1 MTNLIVSLIAAT
13 VMVPPGQSDTDR
25 AKLFTGLGNLHRK
38 VTTDALAAQIYF
50 DQGLAFLYAFNHD
63 EAIRSFTQATKFDP
77 ECAMAWWG
85 IAIANGP
92 HINNPMVDEEHSTSA
107 WNALLKAQEFASLAT
122 PVERALIGAAG
133 KRYAS
138 PAPPDR
144 KALDQAYAD
153 AMRRVWKKYPKDPDI
168 GALFAESM
176 MDLRPWDLWKP
187 NGSPQPGTLEIVR
200 ALEDVLRVDS
210 KHPLGL
216 HLYIHAVEASPDPWR
231 AMDEADRLRFLQP
244 SLGHMVHMPSHIDV
258 RTGQWLKAMESNER
272 AIKADDTYRERVP
285 NQGFYQIYMTHN
297 HHMFAFAAMMR
308 GEGAK
313 AIQAMDDMMKPF
325 PPEWLAQMAP
335 FVDGY
340 MAMPIEVRVRFG
352 KWDEVLAQPDLPEHF
367 PIAGTLRAGARAV
380 AFAAKGDPVSA
391 RREQTEFYRL
401 RRQVPKGST
410 VGNSSAE
417 GVMTT
422 AMHLMNG
429 EILLAEGSMDAA
441 LARLR
446 QGVASEDR
454 LRYNEPPDWIQP
466 VRHTLGAALL
476 KAGRLKEAEQVY
488 RADLAKLPNNG
499 WSLYGLSEVLARRG
513 QNVAAKKLRQQ
524 FEIVWA
530 RADTPITSSCLC
542 LPNH

>member
-1 MTNLIVSLIAAT
+1 MTNLFVPLLAAT
-13 VMVPPGQSDTDR
+13 VMLSTGQAESER
-25 AKLFTGLGNLHRK
+25 AKLFTGLGDLHRK
-38 VTTDALAAQIYF
+38 VTTDAPAAQIYF

-63 EAIRSFTQATKFDP
+63 EAIRSFTQATRFDS

-92 HINNPMVDEEHSTSA
+92 HINNPMVDEEHSAAA
-107 WNALLKAQEFASLAT
+107 WSALLKAQEYASLAT
-122 PVERALIGAAG
+122 PIERALIGAAG

-138 PAPPDR
+138 PAPADR
-144 KALDQAYAD
+144 KDLDQAYAD
-153 AMRRVWKKYPKDPDI
+153 AMRRVWKKYPKDADV

-187 NGSPQPGTLEIVR
+187 NGSPQPGTNEIV
-200 ALEDVLRVDS
+200 ATLEDVLRIEP

-216 HLYIHAVEASPDPWR
+216 HLYIHSVEASPDPWR
-231 AMDEADRLRFLQP
+231 AMDEGDRLRFLQP
-244 SLGHMVHMPSHIDV
+244 ALGHMVHMPSHIDV

-272 AIKADDTYRERVP
+272 AMKADAEYRKRVP
-285 NQGFYQIYMTHN
+285 KQGFYQIYMTHN

-325 PPEWLAQMAP
+325 PAEWLVQMAP
-335 FVDGY
+335 AIDGY

-352 KWDEVLAQPDLPEHF
+352 KWDEVLDQPELPEHF
-367 PIAGTLRAGARAV
+367 PIARTLRAGARAV

-391 RREQTEFYRL
+391 RREQAEFYRL
-401 RRQVPKGST
+401 RRAVPAGRS
-410 VGNSSAE
+410 VGNSPAE
-417 GVMTT
+417 GVLAT
-422 AMHLMNG
+422 AHHLMNG
-429 EILLAEGSMDAA
+429 EILLAEGKMEAA
-441 LARLR
+441 LAQLR
-446 QGVASEDR
+446 RGVQAEDQ
-454 LRYNEPPDWIQP
+454 LRYDEPPDWIQP

-476 KAGRLKEAEQVY
+476 KMGRLKEAEQVY

-499 WSLYGLSEVLARRG
+499 WSLYGLSEALARRG
-513 QNVAAKKLRQQ
+513 QNVEAKKLRQQ
-524 FEIVWA
+524 FEEVWA
-530 RADTPITSSCLC
+530 RADTRITSSCLC